1 MAAVCRCIHEQVGKL
16 ADICLWQPAFFG
28 SKPEMAV
35 ALFCHMKSA
44 RLFASRDRMSAETR
58 PGCHWP
64 SWLRSSRAGRLH
76 GRRWVIPT
84 HLFLRFGTQIP
95 CKRLQNGKVWDIAF
109 DQPVK
114 GHNPCWWD
122 QCSAALEKQWVRSSN
137 PGSNSFVALKSPK
150 NPRLYVHRVNRKVVH
165 REQKSKHVLQQWIT
179 RNLGEWANPESLA
192 KDLLAWALFQRML
205 HRIVTLT
212 TPCCTLLNCKGKL
225 FSFYV
230 NLV

>member
-1 MAAVCRCIHEQVGKL
+1 MLLEASRRLWFSHIFSARIHRTMPAVCRCIHEQVGKL

-28 SKPEMAV
+28 SKPEMAM

-44 RLFASRDRMSAETR
+44 RLFASRDRMPAETR

-109 DQPVK
+109 DQPVQRPQPVLMRPMFGSFGK
-114 GHNPCWWD
+114 AVGQKLN
-122 QCSAALEKQWVRSSN
+122 SWVKLVC
-137 PGSNSFVALKSPK
+137 G
-150 NPRLYVHRVNRKVVH
+150 
-165 REQKSKHVLQQWIT
+165 
-179 RNLGEWANPESLA
+179 PE
-192 KDLLAWALFQRML
+192 
-205 HRIVTLT
+205 VT
-212 TPCCTLLNCKGKL
+212 
-225 FSFYV
+225 
-230 NLV
+230 